1 MKSEQT
7 QNYKS
12 SFVKSVH
19 FQKGSLTINCEKFV
33 NIQPKDM
40 LEWQIASHGPI
51 TCNIIYDFSQAPKLH
66 TVWLFACN

>member
-40 LEWQIASHGPI
+40 LEW
-51 TCNIIYDFSQAPKLH
+51 
-66 TVWLFACN
+66 